1 MMHLLVDIGGTELD
15 VNVVGNIDT
24 VDLDGTFIGTCND
37 TGERLRINGW
47 LADDITLM
55 ECEA

>member
-15 VNVVGNIDT
+15 VNVEGDIDS

-37 TGERLRINGW
+37 TGERLAINGW
-47 LADDITLM
+47 LADDITMLD
-55 ECEA
+55 E